1 MPPRKSLDI
10 DPEISA
16 LLAKAEKLKTDQK
29 LLLGEL
35 VLDTGV
41 HKVLDAD
48 QIKDALIR
56 ARDQAKTS
64 LSREGKP
71 ADAGGTFSAKPN
83 ANAKPNGHAEPEP
96 TLHRPAD
103 LLSGT
108 ASGRADPR
116 PAAEGPGLERA
127 S

>member
-1 MPPRKSLDI
+1 MPPRKSLDV

-56 ARDQAKTS
+56 ARDLQKTPAA
-64 LSREGKP
+64 SREGKP
-71 ADAGGTFSAKPN
+71 ADAGNTFPAKPDT
-83 ANAKPNGHAEPEP
+83 NAKPHHAEPEP
-96 TLHRPAD
+96 ARHRPAD

-116 PAAEGPGLERA
+116 PAAEGSGLERT